1 MFDPEHLRDQIASTA
16 AYLRRLD
23 SGRAAMSYRSLRTR
37 LWIRILAEARAG
49 TLAVDW
55 RTSLYVIEPD
65 NSVRR
70 QLLGAA
76 AAVIL
81 PASDE
86 ADNEALVLHELVT
99 MPARP
104 WEPYAAAGDW
114 RAAIDA
120 WYADTLAIDEYRH
133 QPVDPLLGEHL
144 AEYFGTTIGVRI
156 PPGFEAMGRVLQ
168 DASYRAGLAAG
179 GDESFNDWQEWL
191 EDQLKAL
198 PLSPPDSRR
207 RDPEALRQLL
217 QQLPTYWTEQ
227 HS

>member
-55 RTSLYVIEPD
+55 RTSLHVIEPD

-70 QLLGAA
+70 QILGVSAA
-76 AAVIL
+76 IL

-86 ADNEALVLHELVT
+86 GDNEALVLHELVT
-99 MPARP
+99 MPPRP

-114 RAAIDA
+114 RTAINA

-133 QPVDPLLGEHL
+133 QPVDPLLAEHL
-144 AEYFGTTIGVRI
+144 GTTIGVRI
-156 PPGFEAMGRVLQ
+156 PPGAEAMLRVLQ
-168 DASYRAGLAAG
+168 DASYRAGLVAG
-179 GDESFNDWQEWL
+179 GDESFNDWQKRL
-191 EDQLKAL
+191 EDQMKAL
-198 PLSPPDSRR
+198 PLQPADSRG
-207 RDPEALRQLL
+207 DPEALRQHL

-227 HS
+227 RP